1 MAHYDLLPQH
11 EDLLADLTDEGPLTR
26 EQATEALQT
35 IAHAAHLWRDYYS
48 DQYEI
53 IGEQQELGA
62 RDALDSFAKLL
73 DPRP

>member
-26 EQATEALQT
+26 EQT
-35 IAHAAHLWRDYYS
+35 IAHAARLWRDYYS